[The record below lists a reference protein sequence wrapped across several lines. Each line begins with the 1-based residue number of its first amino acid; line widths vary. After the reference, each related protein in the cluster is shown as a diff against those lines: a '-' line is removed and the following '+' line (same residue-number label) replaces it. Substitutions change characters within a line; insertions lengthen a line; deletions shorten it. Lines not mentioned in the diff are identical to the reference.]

1 VQIERKDTNKILY
14 FIGKDPI
21 KTYTICNVAAQKD
34 YKYICFYDKQK
45 RCKNGRRKRRRR
57 INWNIYLKLFYNF

>member
-1 VQIERKDTNKILY
+1 MQIERKDTNKMLY

-21 KTYTICNVAAQKD
+21 KTYTLCNVAAQKA

-45 RCKNGRRKRRRR
+45 RGVKMEGGSVSG
-57 INWNIYLKLFYNF
+57 